1 VCLRPAALG
10 GWIFAAPV
18 RETPKPCHA
27 VDGEAPNDYPT
38 PASSGIS
45 GRRLSFGAAVSS
57 SPLLSNELLLAQNVQ
72 PRTGT
77 PGVAQDPAAAAPGGA
92 SPQAGGG
99 SPIAGFMPILMMLV
113 IFVPF
118 FLLMSR
124 RQKKERAARE
134 SLKKGDRVMTNAGL
148 VGELMEMDDALAKVK
163 IAPGVT
169 VQIVANTV
177 TPFVSPSD
185 KATAKE
191 LKEAKA
197 VSDKK

>member
-1 VCLRPAALG
+1 M
-10 GWIFAAPV
+10 
-18 RETPKPCHA
+18 
-27 VDGEAPNDYPT
+27 
-38 PASSGIS
+38 
-45 GRRLSFGAAVSS
+45 S
-57 SPLLSNELLLAQNVQ
+57 SPLSSNDLLLAQNVQ
-72 PRTGT
+72 PKAGT
-77 PGVAQDPAAAAPGGA
+77 PGVAVDPGAAPAPGGA
-92 SPQAGGG
+92 PQAGS

-124 RQKKERAARE
+124 RQKKERVARE

-148 VGELMEMDDALAKVK
+148 VGELVDIDDALAKVK

-177 TPFVSPSD
+177 TPFVSPAD
-185 KATAKE
+185 KANAKE

-197 VSDKK
+197 VSEKK

>member
-1 VCLRPAALG
+1 M
-10 GWIFAAPV
+10 
-18 RETPKPCHA
+18 
-27 VDGEAPNDYPT
+27 
-38 PASSGIS
+38 
-45 GRRLSFGAAVSS
+45 S
-57 SPLLSNELLLAQNVQ
+57 SPLLSSDLLLAQNVQ
-72 PRTGT
+72 PKTGT
-77 PGVAQDPAAAAPGGA
+77 PGVTVDSTSAAGGSGAP
-92 SPQAGGG
+92 QGG

-124 RQKKERAARE
+124 RQKKERVARE

-177 TPFVSPSD
+177 TPFVSPAD
-185 KATAKE
+185 KQTAKE

-197 VSDKK
+197 VSEKK

>member
-1 VCLRPAALG
+1 M
-10 GWIFAAPV
+10 
-18 RETPKPCHA
+18 
-27 VDGEAPNDYPT
+27 
-38 PASSGIS
+38 
-45 GRRLSFGAAVSS
+45 S
-57 SPLLSNELLLAQNVQ
+57 SPLLSSDLLLAQNVQ
-72 PRTGT
+72 PKTGT
-77 PGVAQDPAAAAPGGA
+77 PGVTVDSTPAAGGGA
-92 SPQAGGG
+92 PQGG

-124 RQKKERAARE
+124 RQKKERVARE
-134 SLKKGDRVMTNAGL
+134 SLKRGDRVMTNAGL

-177 TPFVSPSD
+177 TPFVSPAD
-185 KATAKE
+185 KQTAKE

-197 VSDKK
+197 VSEKK